1 MTPAASLPPAA
12 SLIRIMAL
20 VSLVCGL
27 IIVGAQKGT
36 FEPIKRNQAEL
47 ARENVAVL
55 APGGVR
61 QVTYLVAP
69 DGGISVFEGDAAG
82 KEHFVA
88 VYGPDGALRGVVW
101 SAGERGYADVIRG
114 MFAYDPASEKITGF
128 RAVEMKE
135 TPGLG
140 DKINTDREFQANFR
154 ALDAR
159 SGDTGLV
166 NPIRAVKHGAK
177 RNAWE
182 IDAISGATISSR
194 AVGRMLDRSAGRLAP
209 VIRRNLAR
217 IQKGN

>member
-1 MTPAASLPPAA
+1 MNPAASLPPAA
-12 SLIRIMAL
+12 SLIRIMAI

-27 IIVGAQKGT
+27 IIVGAQKST
-36 FEPIKRNQAEL
+36 LAPIQRNQAEL

-55 APGGVR
+55 APGGTK
-61 QVTYLVAP
+61 QVTYLVAK
-69 DGGISVFEGDAAG
+69 DGGIAVLDGDPAG

-88 VYGPDGALRGVVW
+88 VYGPDGGLRAVVW
-101 SAGERGYADVIRG
+101 SAGERGYADVIQG
-114 MFAYDPASEKITGF
+114 MFAYDPAAEKITGF

-140 DKINTDREFQANFR
+140 DKINTDRDFQANFQ

-159 SGDTGLV
+159 ATETGLA

-177 RNAWE
+177 KNAWE

-194 AVGRMLDRSAGRLAP
+194 AVGRMLDRSAARLAP

-217 IQKGN
+217 IQKGQ